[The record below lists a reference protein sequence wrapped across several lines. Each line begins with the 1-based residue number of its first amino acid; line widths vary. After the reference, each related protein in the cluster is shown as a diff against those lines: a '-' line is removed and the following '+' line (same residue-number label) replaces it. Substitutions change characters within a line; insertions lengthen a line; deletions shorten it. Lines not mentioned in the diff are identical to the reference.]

1 MRWAVLLGTRALKNV
16 ARLIVCDWL
25 RGNGTGCRL
34 WKNSLQYVLV
44 YSFDTSIYFDLRVQ
58 TADKAQQAFS
68 YSSIPTL
75 CNAVPALEKLY
86 ATWEN
91 NATCQKQNRLK
102 YHWMPHLKRLMTTIK
117 KHRTQMRILWRCV
130 RIFIV
135 LHCNELMIWN
145 WIQSSIRNV
154 KWGISKRI
162 GPENYKKR
170 FSRWRKP
177 L

>member
-1 MRWAVLLGTRALKNV
+1 M
-16 ARLIVCDWL
+16 
-25 RGNGTGCRL
+25 GTGADYGKTPCGMYSFIFLTLLFTLTFEYRQPTRL
-34 WKNSLQYVLV
+34 NRPSHIPPSQHYAMLYRPSKNSM
-44 YSFDTSIYFDLRVQ
+44 RHG
-58 TADKAQQAFS
+58 K
-68 YSSIPTL
+68 
-75 CNAVPALEKLY
+75 
-86 ATWEN
+86 N

-102 YHWMPHLKRLMTTIK
+102 YHWMPRLKRLMTTIK